1 MKHTITLSLQQI
13 TDLEVIKADL
23 ASQATKAY
31 AKCEDMTHSPQR
43 NAHFYEGDRLLRQSC
58 LVHDII
64 SQIKKNG

>member
-23 ASQATKAY
+23 ASQASKAY
-31 AKCEDMTHSPQR
+31 AMSENKTLHPWR
-43 NAHFYEGDRLLRQSC
+43 NDNIAQGDRFLRQSC
-58 LVHDII
+58 LVHDSI